1 MNPVHQLAMYSD
13 LANKI
18 AVVTGASRGIG
29 AATARSL
36 ATNGAKVVV
45 NGRDAT
51 AIDAMVADIQSKG
64 GRAIGIAA
72 DCTDFS
78 AIEHLRERVE
88 QEFGPVDILAAFAGG
103 GIIRPGP
110 VEKISEEE
118 WRSVIDGNLTATFL
132 TVKSFLPGM
141 IERRRGSIITMAST
155 AGRLPSAAPAPYS
168 AAKAGILMFSRNLAN
183 DLGKYG
189 IRVNCISPSAVLTE
203 RTQRLMPEAQ
213 QKEIAAMHP
222 LGRLGMPEDIASA
235 ALFFASESS
244 SWITGVTLDVAGGRV
259 MI

>member
-29 AATARSL
+29 AATARSM
-36 ATNGAKVVV
+36 ATNGAKVVG

-88 QEFGPVDILAAFAGG
+88 QEFGPVDLLAAFAGG

-118 WRSVIDGNLTATFL
+118 WRSGNDRELTTTIP
-132 TVKSFLPGM
+132 TVERVVSGR
-141 IERRRGSIITMAST
+141 IERARGTVINQGST
-155 AGRLPSAAPAPYS
+155 PGRPPSCPPAPY
-168 AAKAGILMFSRNLAN
+168 FPR
-183 DLGKYG
+183 
-189 IRVNCISPSAVLTE
+189 
-203 RTQRLMPEAQ
+203 
-213 QKEIAAMHP
+213 
-222 LGRLGMPEDIASA
+222 
-235 ALFFASESS
+235 
-244 SWITGVTLDVAGGRV
+244 
-259 MI
+259 

>member
-72 DCTDFS
+72 DCTDFF

-118 WRSVIDGNLTATFL
+118 WRAANQRYLTSTVLAGHRFVSRVIGGHGGAVASLA
-132 TVKSFLPGM
+132 LP
-141 IERRRGSIITMAST
+141 R
-155 AGRLPSAAPAPYS
+155 GRLA
-168 AAKAGILMFSRNLAN
+168 
-183 DLGKYG
+183 
-189 IRVNCISPSAVLTE
+189 
-203 RTQRLMPEAQ
+203 
-213 QKEIAAMHP
+213 
-222 LGRLGMPEDIASA
+222 
-235 ALFFASESS
+235 
-244 SWITGVTLDVAGGRV
+244 
-259 MI
+259 